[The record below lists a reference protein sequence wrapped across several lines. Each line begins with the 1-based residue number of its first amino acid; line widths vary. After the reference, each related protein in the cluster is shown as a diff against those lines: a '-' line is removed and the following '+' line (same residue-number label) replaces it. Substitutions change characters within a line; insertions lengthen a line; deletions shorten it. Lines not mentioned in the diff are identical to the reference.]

1 MARLVGIFEFPAQ
14 AAAAVKQLRGR
25 GYTDIETY
33 APAPFPEVDDA
44 VDPKP
49 SKVRLMTLIGGLMG
63 VVTGYAM
70 TIWMSN
76 NWQIMLGGKP
86 FASIPPYTIIAFELT
101 ILFGGVLTVLGLF
114 IFGGL
119 PKFKIDPAYHSR
131 FSAEDF
137 GVVVRCREQ
146 DVAEID
152 ALLRENDATEVNLVE
167 S

>member
-1 MARLVGIFEFPAQ
+1 MAKLVGIFELPGQ
-14 AAAAVKQLRGR
+14 AAAAVRQLRGR
-25 GYTDIETY
+25 GYEDIETF

-44 VDPKP
+44 VHPKP
-49 SKVRLMTLIGGLMG
+49 SRVRLMTLIGGLAG
-63 VVTGYAM
+63 VTTGYAM

-76 NWQIMLGGKP
+76 NWKIMLGGKP

-101 ILFGGVLTVLGLF
+101 ILFGGLMTVIGLF
-114 IFGGL
+114 VFGKL
-119 PKFKIDPAYHSR
+119 ARFKLDPAYSPR

-137 GVVVRCREQ
+137 GVVIRCRDQ